1 MKRMQTTK
9 HVTAARR
16 GFSLIELLI
25 VLAILVLLASLVA
38 PRLLGSRDQAKID
51 TTKTQIGML
60 KGGLEMYSLGMSG
73 FPTTEQG
80 LQALVERPS
89 ADSGDAGTDDEFGT
103 EEDLADFDLDEDADS
118 LDEEDSGLDSN
129 WKGPYIKAEKIPK
142 DPWAPRIVTS
152 FLDRTTRSVNRISGH
167 WVRIARTTPRTIL
180 LAGAANAGM
189 GKAAMPKD
197 STQQKTMLTARK
209 SIWAM
214 SSQGRAGDVSP
225 PIVFSY
231 GDRISKFPPAARRAI
246 LTTELRGRSTAAG
259 RPLIPFN

>member
-1 MKRMQTTK
+1 MSKGKLRSNPMKRMQTTK

-142 DPWAPRIVTS
+142 DPWGSAYRYEFPGQNNKIGEPDIWSLGPDRKDNTEDDIVS
-152 FLDRTTRSVNRISGH
+152 WSGK
-167 WVRIARTTPRTIL
+167 RRD
-180 LAGAANAGM
+180 GEG
-189 GKAAMPKD
+189 
-197 STQQKTMLTARK
+197 
-209 SIWAM
+209 
-214 SSQGRAGDVSP
+214 GDAEG
-225 PIVFSY
+225 F
-231 GDRISKFPPAARRAI
+231 D
-246 LTTELRGRSTAAG
+246 TTEDDADSPEIDLGDE
-259 RPLIPFN
+259 